1 MSEFIEKFGRALVL
15 SNMDEANVSLMKAA
29 HAGESWRKKFERQ
42 MSKFRGSK
50 MKTQM
55 FIESQRE
62 SGACDI
68 CIPLFDEDAVVI
80 DEDEMV
86 FDTEF
91 AKKVVCAVKEM
102 KNTLC
107 IEVTLGKRTADEWRS
122 LAESFAAAVK
132 TEGMTEF
139 FSRCRFIVYFDE
151 FDKTAESK
159 DLADRLSEVT
169 GCRNVRIALRF
180 D

>member
-1 MSEFIEKFGRALVL
+1 
-15 SNMDEANVSLMKAA
+15 
-29 HAGESWRKKFERQ
+29 
-42 MSKFRGSK
+42 

-62 SGACDI
+62 SGVCDI
-68 CIPLFDEDAVVI
+68 CIPLFDKDAVSINEGKV
-80 DEDEMV
+80 D

-91 AKKVVCAVKEM
+91 LKEVVNAAKEM
-102 KNTLC
+102 KHTLC
-107 IEVTLGKRTADEWRS
+107 IEVTLGKRTAEEWQC
-122 LAESFAAAVK
+122 LTESFVDVIK

-139 FSRCRFIVYFDE
+139 FSKCRFIVYVDE
-151 FDKTAESK
+151 FDKTTEAKE
-159 DLADRLSEVT
+159 LADRLSEII